1 MEELLSTPLKEQDHF
16 KELLRLLDEKGLHE
30 EKGQVIHLADY
41 IDNMDQ
47 QFGKVLKE
55 LQAVKHQV
63 KRLEQRGLRQAILRT
78 VGKIEAKVHAA
89 KMELLEFKDQLIDG
103 VNRTIAGFK
112 QKGILS
118 VYKTIDFLGIKNGL
132 LGVKRHLHQSMETA
146 DRGIASLGNIGNE
159 MYGVRTHLGNI
170 KRELAGKEPVT
181 VGSREME
188 KGAVFQMQKMLYGTM
203 GILDQMEKR
212 TDQTIR
218 RLDSFGER
226 AQGIQR
232 PSLEGTVQ
240 ENRGP
245 SQSGRIQENHMP
257 SRSGRIQENHMPPR
271 NGRAQENRESSQSR
285 RNQEMRKPSV
295 RGSLKAIQSEKN
307 REAGRKVHRRAKL
320 AVR

>member
-1 MEELLSTPLKEQDHF
+1 MEELLSIPLKEQDDF

-55 LQAVKHQV
+55 LQVVKHQV
-63 KRLEQRGLRQAILRT
+63 RRLEQRGLRQAVLRT

-89 KMELLEFKDQLIDG
+89 KMEVLEFKDQLIDG
-103 VNRTIAGFK
+103 VNRTITGFK
-112 QKGILS
+112 QRGILS

-146 DRGIASLGNIGNE
+146 DRGISSLGNIGDE

-218 RLDSFGER
+218 KLDSFGER

-240 ENRGP
+240 ENRRT
-245 SQSGRIQENHMP
+245 SRNGRNQENHMP
-257 SRSGRIQENHMPPR
+257 SR
-271 NGRAQENRESSQSR
+271 NGRMQENRESFRSR
-285 RNQEMRKPSV
+285 RNQKMQKPSV
-295 RGSLKAIQSEKN
+295 RGSLRSIQAEKN
-307 REAGRKVHRRAKL
+307 RDAGQKVQRKAKL

>member
-1 MEELLSTPLKEQDHF
+1 MEEPLSTPLKEQDNF

-55 LQAVKHQV
+55 LQTLKHQV
-63 KRLEQRGLRQAILRT
+63 KRLEQRGLRQAVLRT

-89 KMELLEFKDQLIDG
+89 KMELLDFKDQFIEG
-103 VNRTIAGFK
+103 VNRTITGFK
-112 QKGILS
+112 QRGILS

-132 LGVKRHLHQSMETA
+132 LGVKRHLHQSLETA
-146 DRGIASLGNIGNE
+146 DRGIVSLGNIGDE
-159 MYGVRTHLGNI
+159 MYGVKTRLGNI

-181 VGSREME
+181 AGSRETE
-188 KGAVFQMQKMLYGTM
+188 KGALFQMQKMLYGTM

-218 RLDSFGER
+218 KLDSLGEK
-226 AQGIQR
+226 AQGIRR
-232 PSLEGTVQ
+232 PSIEGTVQ
-240 ENRGP
+240 ENR
-245 SQSGRIQENHMP
+245 RI
-257 SRSGRIQENHMPPR
+257 SRSGRIQEN
-271 NGRAQENRESSQSR
+271 RESSRSR
-285 RNQEMRKPSV
+285 MGQEIRKPSV
-295 RGSLKAIQSEKN
+295 RGSLKSIRAEKN
-307 REAGRKVHRRAKL
+307 REAVQKVHRRAKL

>member
-1 MEELLSTPLKEQDHF
+1 MEEPLSTPLKEQDNF

-63 KRLEQRGLRQAILRT
+63 KRLEQRGLRQAVLRT

-89 KMELLEFKDQLIDG
+89 KMELLDFKDQFIDG
-103 VNRTIAGFK
+103 VNRTITGFK
-112 QKGILS
+112 QRGILS

-132 LGVKRHLHQSMETA
+132 LGVKRHLHQSLETA
-146 DRGIASLGNIGNE
+146 DRGIVSLGNIGDE

-170 KRELAGKEPVT
+170 KRELAGKEPLT
-181 VGSREME
+181 AGSRETE
-188 KGAVFQMQKMLYGTM
+188 KGAVFQMQKM
-203 GILDQMEKR
+203 ILDHMEKR

-218 RLDSFGER
+218 KLDSFGEK
-226 AQGIQR
+226 AQGIRR
-232 PSLEGTVQ
+232 PSIEGTVQ
-240 ENRGP
+240 ENRRI
-245 SQSGRIQENHMP
+245 SRNGRIQENRG
-257 SRSGRIQENHMPPR
+257 SFR
-271 NGRAQENRESSQSR
+271 SR
-285 RNQEMRKPSV
+285 RNQEMQKPSV
-295 RGSLKAIQSEKN
+295 RGSLKSIQAQKN
-307 REAGRKVHRRAKL
+307 SEAGQKVHRRAKL